1 MTTVDAVADLGKSDP
16 FPYTVADLVSHVLAT
31 FDLAPTT
38 RDERIALRAAREA
51 IRQVVNRHA
60 WRGNSR
66 RQRTYLHGPYSTGTV
81 SVSGRTVTL
90 SGGSFPSWAKNG
102 VITFTGDTNI
112 SDSRGWR
119 VLRQESGTELILD
132 SELPTSLS
140 GVSYKLSQNA
150 LLLSSQLR
158 QIRGIYEATRDQPI
172 ALLDPSDFHTQQLWD
187 DATPADIRA
196 ATVAT
201 DYEVGRQY
209 LLVSPPPDQDTV
221 LTIDGLYNPMPA
233 TRMIRSGSGQYVDV
247 SGTTATF
254 TGVEVPTGLGDMAL
268 MVSEDR
274 GSAPTPVGGWGHEA
288 ISDPAQQ
295 FFVASRTSSTA
306 VELSKA
312 STYAEAGFILSDII
326 DMGEYARPA
335 LERFA
340 EAGYARMTM
349 RRDWPRWEEM
359 ANQELLYAMEQE
371 MPLTPSPSPS
381 RGLCLR
387 TGHIVSEDA

>member
-1 MTTVDAVADLGKSDP
+1 MTTVEAVSEIGKSDP
-16 FPYTVADLVSHVLAT
+16 FPYTVADLVSHVLAA
-31 FDLAPTT
+31 FDLGPTT
-38 RDERIALRAAREA
+38 RDERIALRAAQEA
-51 IRQVVNRHA
+51 VRQVVNRHA

-66 RQRTYLHGPYSTGTV
+66 RQRIYMHGPYSTGTV

-90 SGGSFPSWAKNG
+90 SGGSFPTWSKNG
-102 VITFTGDTNI
+102 VITFSGDTNI

-119 VLRQESGTELILD
+119 VLRQESAAELILD
-132 SELPTSLS
+132 SELPSSLS
-140 GVSYKLSQNA
+140 GVSYTLSQNA
-150 LLLSSQLR
+150 APLSSQLR
-158 QIRGIYEATRDQPI
+158 QIRSVYEATRDQPI
-172 ALLDPSDFHTQQLWD
+172 ALLDPSDMHTQQLWD

-209 LLVSPPPDQDTV
+209 LFVSPPPDQDTV

-233 TRMIRSGSGQYVDV
+233 HRMIRSGSGQYVDI

-254 TGVEVPTGLGDMAL
+254 TGIKVQPGLGDMAL
-268 MVSEDR
+268 FVSESR
-274 GSAPTPVGGWGHEA
+274 ASAPTPIAGWGHETL
-288 ISDPAQQ
+288 SDPDYK
-295 FFVASRTSSTA
+295 FTISSRTSETV
-306 VELSKA
+306 VELSK
-312 STYAEAGFILSDII
+312 SSSYTESGFILTDII
-326 DMGEYARPA
+326 DMGEYARAA

-340 EAGYARMTM
+340 EAAYARMTM
-349 RRDWPRWEEM
+349 RREWPRWEEA

-371 MPLTPSPSPS
+371 LPLTPSPSPS